1 MYADYLREKEKWDE
15 ERRASDEEKA
25 SMELSRE
32 HDKIRLLEFEVYVKI
47 IILLFPSLWKCED
60 GFLLNRA
67 TGLNFKEFK
76 M

>member
-32 HDKIRLLEFEVYVKI
+32 HDKIRLLEFEV
-47 IILLFPSLWKCED
+47 
-60 GFLLNRA
+60 
-67 TGLNFKEFK
+67 
-76 M
+76 